1 MRILMAT
8 DTYPPDVSGSAVFAR
23 RLARGMSALGHEVH
37 VICSSENGPN
47 KLLVDDE
54 GVRVHRLASLPLLV
68 HPPLRFAS
76 PVGMRRKLRELVAD
90 IGPDVLHAQ
99 DHFTIGRAAI
109 RAAAECGIPVVATN
123 HFMPQNLTPYLP
135 PPCRPLV
142 TRAAWADFRRIYR
155 VADQVTAPT
164 PAAVALVRRH
174 GLRQPVEPISCGVD
188 IDTFH
193 PPVAPGVVRRALG
206 LPDVPTIGYVGRLDA
221 DKHVIEPIQALARLA
236 DLGPAQLVVV
246 GSGARRHVLEKVAA
260 DVGLTDRVHFLGFV
274 PDAQLP
280 QVYAAFDAFCM
291 PGIAELQSIATLEAL
306 ATGLPVVLAD
316 AVALPH
322 LVQQGA
328 NGFLYPPGD
337 IEELARS
344 LRTILTS
351 DRRAMSAVSR
361 RIAEDHAVSRTVA
374 SFDEIYQR
382 LAASAGSSRTRVP
395 TRRSG
400 LGELRARHPRLNEL
414 GERSGSRGR
423 LLRRS

>member
-23 RLARGMSALGHEVH
+23 RLARGMSGLGHEVH
-37 VICSSENGPN
+37 VVCSSENGPN

-54 GVRVHRLASLPLLV
+54 GVRIHRLASLPLPV

-76 PVGMRRKLRELVAD
+76 PIGARRRLRDLLAD
-90 IGPDVLHAQ
+90 IRPEVLHAQ

-109 RAAAECGIPVVATN
+109 RAATECGIPVVATN

-155 VADQVTAPT
+155 TADRVTAPT
-164 PAAVALVRRH
+164 PAAAALVRRH
-174 GLRQPVEPISCGVD
+174 GLPQPIEPISCGVD

-193 PPVAPGVVRRALG
+193 PPAVPGGGRRALG
-206 LPDVPTIGYVGRLDA
+206 LPDAPTIGYVGRLDA
-221 DKHVIEPIQALARLA
+221 DKHVIELIRAIARLA
-236 DLGPAQLVVV
+236 DLGPAQLVLV
-246 GSGARRHVLEKVAA
+246 GSGARRHALEKVAA
-260 DVGLTDRVHFLGFV
+260 DVGVTNRVHFLGFV

-280 QVYAAFDAFCM
+280 QVYSAFDAFCM
-291 PGIAELQSIATLEAL
+291 PGTAELQSIATLEAL

-316 AVALPH
+316 ALALPH

-337 IEELARS
+337 IDELARS
-344 LRTILTS
+344 LRTLLTC
-351 DRRAMSAVSR
+351 DRRPMSVVSR
-361 RIAEDHAVSRTVA
+361 QIAERHAATRTVA
-374 SFDEIYQR
+374 RFDEIYRR
-382 LAASAGSSRTRVP
+382 LTAMATA
-395 TRRSG
+395 
-400 LGELRARHPRLNEL
+400 LRAAGDADGPDRPR
-414 GERSGSRGR
+414 
-423 LLRRS
+423 